1 MTIPLLLE
9 LLLLLTVVLAACNDL
24 STRRIPNML
33 LLVCGVGA
41 IALHLAGTD
50 PAGALLRGLGGAAT
64 GFAVFLP
71 LYVLR
76 GMAAGDVKLMA
87 TVGLF
92 LSAGETFEVA
102 VMTVCAGGV
111 MALVVVLWNRR
122 WRAAW
127 ANVMALLR
135 PIWMGVA
142 GVRLAAEPMPHASVG
157 TLPYGLAIASAT
169 LLFLAQ
175 RHC

>member
-1 MTIPLLLE
+1 MTITLCLE

-24 STRRIPNML
+24 STRRIPNVL
-33 LLVCGVGA
+33 LLASGVGA
-41 IALHLAGTD
+41 IALHLAA
-50 PAGALLRGLGGAAT
+50 PAPADALLRGLGGAAT
-64 GFAVFLP
+64 GLAVFLP
-71 LYVLR
+71 LYILR

-92 LSAGETFEVA
+92 LSAGDAFEVA

-111 MALVVVLWNRR
+111 MAVAVVLWHGR

-127 ANVMALLR
+127 ANVLSLLR
-135 PIWMGVA
+135 PIVMGMA
-142 GVRLAAEPMPHASVG
+142 GVRLAAEPMPQPSVG
-157 TLPYGLAIASAT
+157 NLPYGLAIASAT
-169 LLFLAQ
+169 LIFLAQ